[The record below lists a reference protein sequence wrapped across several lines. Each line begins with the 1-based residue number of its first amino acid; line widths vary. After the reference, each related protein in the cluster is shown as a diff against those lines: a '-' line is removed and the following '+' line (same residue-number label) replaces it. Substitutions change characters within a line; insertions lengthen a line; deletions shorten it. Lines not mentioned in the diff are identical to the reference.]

1 MSTNKYEYL
10 WIVQGYYQKWED
22 LTAGN
27 YKEAKED
34 LKAYRENEKGTFRV
48 IQRRIKKGVQK

>member
-1 MSTNKYEYL
+1 MNKYEYL
-10 WIVQGYYQKWED
+10 WIVQGKYSQGWED

-34 LKAYRENEKGTFRV
+34 LKAYRENEQGLFRI
-48 IQRRIKKGVQK
+48 IQRRTLNRI